1 VNEIV
6 IVGDVHEGRAY
17 DFRVNPLISV
27 SDRTLD
33 LHKNLV
39 RAAEFAVE
47 NKAVLF
53 VLLGDLFDRTNVA
66 PIFREYVR
74 QDVIE
79 PLGKAGV
86 RVLILAG
93 NHDQP
98 RVFQRGTSVDDLSG
112 YPHVTIFRKP
122 TSLVETVSGRTISFI
137 IMPFL
142 YPESILDQL
151 GKKAEDIPEDQR
163 IIVSQEVLKE
173 FLHKSSETEADA
185 KILLAHYYFEGAELG
200 NPLYPEAEMGEL
212 EFTPSMI
219 PQNIDVAFF
228 GHVHL
233 HQTRDARRVPVVLVG
248 AVERIDWGE
257 KLGKKG
263 FVTLDPATMKW
274 EFRELPTREMLEIRV
289 KIEEGEKD
297 PTARILGK
305 IPSDLGGK
313 MVRLYVELPL
323 AMRPLIRDNEVGER
337 LSPAF
342 DRKVSWLTPSAEP
355 VRSGEM
361 AKALAN
367 HYGLLESFLDLNF
380 AKHPHKDALAKEGRN
395 ILREVLGQ

>member
-1 VNEIV
+1 MNEIV
-6 IVGDVHEGRAY
+6 IVGDVHEGRTY

-33 LHKNLV
+33 LHNNLV
-39 RAAEFAVE
+39 RAAKFAVE
-47 NKAVLF
+47 NKAALF

-79 PLGKAGV
+79 PLGKASV
-86 RVLILAG
+86 KVLILAG

-98 RVFQRGTSVDDLSG
+98 RVFERGTSIDDFSG

-122 TSLVETVSGRTISFI
+122 TCLVETISGRKICFV

-142 YPESILDQL
+142 YPDNILNQL
-151 GKKAEDIPEDQR
+151 GKPAQDVPEDQR
-163 IIVSQEVLKE
+163 ITVSQEVLKE
-173 FLHKSSETEADA
+173 FLRKSSGTEADSRV
-185 KILLAHYYFEGAELG
+185 LLAHYYFEGAELS

-212 EFTPSMI
+212 EFTQSMI
-219 PQNIDVAFF
+219 PQNIDLAFF

-233 HQTRDARRVPVVLVG
+233 HQTREARGVPVVLVG

-257 KLGKKG
+257 KQGRKG
-263 FVTLDPATMKW
+263 FVTLDLATMKW
-274 EFRELPTREMLEIRV
+274 EFRELPTREMLELRV

-297 PTARILGK
+297 PTAKILSK
-305 IPSDLGGK
+305 IPSNLEGK
-313 MVRLYVELPL
+313 MLRLYVELPSG
-323 AMRPLIRDNEVGER
+323 MRPLIRENEIAEK

-342 DRKVSWLTPSAEP
+342 DRKVSWLTASAEP
-355 VRSGEM
+355 LRSAEM
-361 AKALAN
+361 AKALSN

-380 AKHPHKDALAKEGRN
+380 AKHPHRDALAKEGRN
-395 ILREVLGQ
+395 ILREVLEH

>member
-1 VNEIV
+1 MNEIV
-6 IVGDVHEGRAY
+6 IVGDVHEGRTY

-33 LHKNLV
+33 LHNNLV
-39 RAAEFAVE
+39 RAAKFAVE
-47 NKAVLF
+47 NKASLF

-86 RVLILAG
+86 KVLILAG

-98 RVFQRGTSVDDLSG
+98 RVFERGTSIDDFSG

-122 TSLVETVSGRTISFI
+122 TCLVETVSGRRISFI
-137 IMPFL
+137 VMPFL
-142 YPESILDQL
+142 YPDNILDQL
-151 GKKAEDIPEDQR
+151 RKPVQDIPEDQR
-163 IIVSQEVLKE
+163 ITVSQEVLKE
-173 FLHKSSETEADA
+173 FLRKSSETEADSR
-185 KILLAHYYFEGAELG
+185 ILLAHYYFEGAELS

-212 EFTPSMI
+212 EFTQSMI
-219 PQNIDVAFF
+219 PQNIDLAFF

-233 HQTRDARRVPVVLVG
+233 HQTREARRVPVVLVG

-257 KLGKKG
+257 KQGKKG
-263 FVTLDPATMKW
+263 FVTLDPVTMKW
-274 EFRELPTREMLEIRV
+274 EFRELPTREMLELRV
-289 KIEEGEKD
+289 NIEEGEKD
-297 PTARILGK
+297 PTARILSK
-305 IPSDLGGK
+305 IPAGLESK
-313 MVRLYVELPL
+313 MVRLYVELPSG
-323 AMRPLIRDNEVGER
+323 MRPLVRENEIAEK

-342 DRKVSWLTPSAEP
+342 DRKVSWLAPSTEP
-355 VRSGEM
+355 VRSAET

-380 AKHPHKDALAKEGRN
+380 AKHPHRDALAKEGRN
-395 ILREVLGQ
+395 ILREVLEH

>member
-1 VNEIV
+1 M
-6 IVGDVHEGRAY
+6 
-17 DFRVNPLISV
+17 ISV

-33 LHKNLV
+33 LHRNLV
-39 RAAEFAVE
+39 KAAKFAVE
-47 NKAVLF
+47 NKAALF
-53 VLLGDLFDRTNVA
+53 VLLGDLFDRTNVP

-74 QDVIE
+74 HDVIE

-86 RVLILAG
+86 KVLILAG

-98 RVFQRGTSVDDLSG
+98 RVFEKGTSIDDLSG

-122 TSLVETVSGRTISFI
+122 TSVVETITGKTISFI

-142 YPESILDQL
+142 YPDNILDQL
-151 GKKAEDIPEDQR
+151 GKPVQDIPEDQR
-163 IIVSQEVLKE
+163 ITVSQEILKE
-173 FLHKSSETEADA
+173 FLHKSSETKADA

-212 EFTPSMI
+212 EFTQSMI
-219 PQNIDVAFF
+219 PQNIDLAFF

-233 HQTRDARRVPVVLVG
+233 HQTREARRVPVILVG

-274 EFRELPTREMLEIRV
+274 AFRELPTRQMLEIRV

-297 PTARILGK
+297 PTSRILSK
-305 IPSDLGGK
+305 VPSNLEGK
-313 MVRLYVELPL
+313 MVRVYVELPS
-323 AMRPLIRDNEVGER
+323 AMRPLIRENEIGER

-342 DRKVSWLTPSAEP
+342 DRKVSWLSPSAEP
-355 VRSGEM
+355 MKAAET

-395 ILREVLGQ
+395 ILREVLEQ

>member
-1 VNEIV
+1 LNEIV
-6 IVGDVHEGRAY
+6 IVGDVHEGRSY

-39 RAAEFAVE
+39 HAAKFAVE

-86 RVLILAG
+86 KVLILAG

-98 RVFQRGTSVDDLSG
+98 RVFEKGTSIDDLSG
-112 YPHVTIFRKP
+112 YPHVSIFRKP
-122 TSLVETVSGRTISFI
+122 TSIVETISGKTISFI
-137 IMPFL
+137 ILPFL
-142 YPESILDQL
+142 YPDNILDQL
-151 GKKAEDIPEDQR
+151 GNSVQGIPEDQR
-163 IIVSQEVLKE
+163 ITVSQEILKE
-173 FLHKSSETEADA
+173 FLHKSSETKSDA

-212 EFTPSMI
+212 EFTQSMI
-219 PQNIDVAFF
+219 PQNIDLAFF

-233 HQTRDARRVPVVLVG
+233 HQTREARRVPVILVG

-263 FVTLDPATMKW
+263 FVTLDPATLKW
-274 EFRELPTREMLEIRV
+274 AFRELPTREMLEIRV

-297 PTARILGK
+297 PTSRILSK
-305 IPSDLGGK
+305 VPSNLEGK
-313 MVRLYVELPL
+313 MVRVYVELPS
-323 AMRPLIRDNEVGER
+323 AMRPLVRENEIGEK

-342 DRKVSWLTPSAEP
+342 DRKVSWLSPSAEP
-355 VRSGEM
+355 MKAAET

-380 AKHPHKDALAKEGRN
+380 AKHPHKDVLAKEGRN
-395 ILREVLGQ
+395 VLREVLEQ

>member
-6 IVGDVHEGRAY
+6 IVGDVHEGRTY

-39 RAAEFAVE
+39 QAAKFAVE
-47 NKAVLF
+47 NNAALF
-53 VLLGDLFDRTNVA
+53 ILLGDLFDRTNVA

-86 RVLILAG
+86 KILILAG

-98 RVFQRGTSVDDLSG
+98 RVFERGTSIDDFSG
-112 YPHVTIFRKP
+112 YSHVTIFRKP
-122 TSLVETVSGRTISFI
+122 SCLVETFSGRRISFI

-142 YPESILDQL
+142 YPDNVIDQL
-151 GKKAEDIPEDQR
+151 GKPIQDIPEDQR
-163 IIVSQEVLKE
+163 ITLSQEVLKE
-173 FLHKSSETEADA
+173 FLRKSSQTEADSR
-185 KILLAHYYFEGAELG
+185 IVLAHYYFEGAELS
-200 NPLYPEAEMGEL
+200 NALYPEAEMGEL
-212 EFTPSMI
+212 EFTSSMI
-219 PQNIDVAFF
+219 PQNVDLAFF

-233 HQTRDARRVPVVLVG
+233 HQTREARGVPVIVVG

-257 KLGKKG
+257 RQGKKG
-263 FVTLDPATMKW
+263 FVTLDPASMKW
-274 EFRELPTREMLEIRV
+274 EFRELPTREMLELRV

-297 PTARILGK
+297 PTAKILSK
-305 IPSDLGGK
+305 IPSNLDSK
-313 MVRLYVELPL
+313 MVRLYVELPS
-323 AMRPLIRDNEVGER
+323 AMRPLVRENDITEK

-342 DRKVSWLTPSAEP
+342 DRKVSWFTPSAEP
-355 VRSGEM
+355 LRSAET

-380 AKHPHKDALAKEGRN
+380 ATHPHKDALAKEGRK
-395 ILREVLGQ
+395 ILTEVLEH